1 MKNIIYYFTG
11 SGNTLAIAKDLAK
24 VIKDTRLVRITKKNE
39 KGLDARGYERVG
51 FVFPV
56 YFSGIPTMVWKF
68 VKNIE
73 ISDNAYIYA
82 IGNYGEKI
90 DLGFHQIEKL
100 LKKKDKSLN
109 GSFGITMPG
118 NYQILHD
125 LDSSEKV
132 VKKLADE
139 KLLALEIGKKIMNK
153 EATKVEGVA
162 ATTAIKGSIIYS
174 FFKPYKMDRYF
185 WSNDKCTSCGL
196 CKKICPAQNITMVA
210 SRPKW
215 NHQCEQCLSCLHFC
229 PKSAI
234 QYRRGTI
241 KRGRYRHPEV
251 AAKELIIKR

>member
-24 VIKDTRLVRITKKNE
+24 VIKDTKLVRITKKNE
-39 KGLDARGYERVG
+39 KGLDASGYERVG

-73 ISDNAYIYA
+73 LSDDSYIYA
-82 IGNYGEKI
+82 VGNYGGQI
-90 DLGFHQIEKL
+90 DLGYHQIEKL
-100 LKKKDKSLN
+100 LKKKDKSLS
-109 GSFGITMPG
+109 GSFGIIMPG
-118 NYQILHD
+118 NYQIMYE
-125 LDSSEKV
+125 LDSTEKIS
-132 VKKLADE
+132 KKLEDE
-139 KLLALEIGKKIMNK
+139 KLLTLEIGKKIMAK
-153 EATKVEGVA
+153 EEVIVEAVGVA
-162 ATTAIKGSIIYS
+162 TILKSSIIYS
-174 FFKPYKMDRYF
+174 FFKPNKMDRNF
-185 WSNDKCTSCGL
+185 WINDKCNSCGL

-215 NHQCEQCLSCLHFC
+215 NHQCEQCLSCMHFC
-229 PKSAI
+229 PKLAI
-234 QYRRGTI
+234 QYRRGTM